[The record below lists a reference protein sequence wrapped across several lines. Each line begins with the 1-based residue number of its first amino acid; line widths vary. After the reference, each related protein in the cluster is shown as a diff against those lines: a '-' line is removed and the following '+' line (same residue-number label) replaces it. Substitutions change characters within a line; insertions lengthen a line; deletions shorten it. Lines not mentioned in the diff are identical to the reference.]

1 MAMSARILLIFC
13 FLVACQEG
21 PQLALDPVA
30 DGSVDAG
37 PEALELTRLW
47 VTAVPPLPAIHFEE
61 EDRTYPLKLWHRMP
75 VLYGSPT
82 LFAEFANATP
92 PQPIYARFEFRFDE
106 LLLSCVQEKELG
118 YLDGAAGTWLTL
130 GRHCKS
136 LDPENSSV
144 TPEQLSVLYEGY
156 PLGEFEIVFT
166 SEGFASTSRTYQ
178 IRLCSIEMRPQERPG
193 NECDLREP
201 E

>member
-1 MAMSARILLIFC
+1 
-13 FLVACQEG
+13 VACQEA

-47 VTAVPPLPAIHFEE
+47 VTALPPLPAIHFEE
-61 EDRTYPLKLWHRMP
+61 EDRTYPLKFYHRIP
-75 VLYGSPT
+75 DAYGSPT
-82 LFAEFANATP
+82 LFAEFSNATP

-106 LLLSCVQEKELG
+106 LLVSCVSDKELFDW
-118 YLDGAAGTWLTL
+118 DGVWGNSLTRDL
-130 GRHCKS
+130 HCKNM
-136 LDPENSSV
+136 DPDNSALTS
-144 TPEQLSVLYEGY
+144 EQLYFLDEGY

-166 SEGFASTSRTYQ
+166 SEGFASTSRTHQ
-178 IRLCSIEMRPQERPG
+178 IRLCPRRMRAQERPG

>member
-47 VTAVPPLPAIHFEE
+47 VTALPPLPAIHFEE
-61 EDRTYPLKLWHRMP
+61 EDRTYPLKLWHRIAAAYDP
-75 VLYGSPT
+75 PT

-130 GRHCKS
+130 GRCQN
-136 LDPENSSV
+136 LDPENPTLTS
-144 TPEQLSVLYEGY
+144 EQIFGLEQVY
-156 PLGEFEIVFT
+156 PLGELRIIFT
-166 SEGFASTSRTYQ
+166 SEGFASTSRTHQ
-178 IRLCSIEMRPQERPG
+178 IRLCSTDMRPQELPG